1 MKYYEE
7 KWSVSTAYFWA
18 KSMRDVQNGHILEP
32 LLKCKGNLRFYSYKE
47 NSYVKKYIIYKTHAY
62 L

>member
-1 MKYYEE
+1 
-7 KWSVSTAYFWA
+7 
-18 KSMRDVQNGHILEP
+18 MRDVQNGHILEP